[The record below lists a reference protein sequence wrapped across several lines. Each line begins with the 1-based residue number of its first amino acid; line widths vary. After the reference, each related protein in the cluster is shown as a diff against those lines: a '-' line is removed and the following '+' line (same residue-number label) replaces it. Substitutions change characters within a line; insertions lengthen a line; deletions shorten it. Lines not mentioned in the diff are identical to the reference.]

1 MGGGFVGE
9 TVSVKNATYD
19 VIAVGGGAAGLSAA
33 LVLGRAR
40 RTVLVC
46 DDGRPR
52 NAAAERMHGFL
63 THDGRRPADFGHA
76 AREELARYPSVTT
89 VDESVVAARRAGDA
103 FAVTLASGS
112 IAYGRRILLTTG
124 VVDQLP
130 PVEGLAERWG
140 RSVFVC
146 PFCDGW
152 EVRDERIAVCGSGR
166 EAVSLAEELYGWS
179 HDLVVC
185 PDRDDLTARDRAWIA
200 ASGVTLHVGRL
211 RRLVG
216 ARGSLERAEFADGDQ
231 VACSAAFV
239 SAPLR
244 QHSPLVRSLGCA
256 LTATCEIA
264 IDSTNQTSVRGC
276 YAAGDA
282 ATTVHQVVVAAAS
295 GARAAIGIT
304 GDLLQE
310 DADALAQSRAAAVS
324 FAS

>member
-1 MGGGFVGE
+1 M
-9 TVSVKNATYD
+9 
-19 VIAVGGGAAGLSAA
+19 
-33 LVLGRAR
+33 
-40 RTVLVC
+40 
-46 DDGRPR
+46 
-52 NAAAERMHGFL
+52 
-63 THDGRRPADFGHA
+63 
-76 AREELARYPSVTT
+76 
-89 VDESVVAARRAGDA
+89 
-103 FAVTLASGS
+103 
-112 IAYGRRILLTTG
+112 
-124 VVDQLP
+124 VDQLP

-166 EAVSLAEELYGWS
+166 EAVGLAEELYGWS

-216 ARGSLERAEFADGDQ
+216 ARGSLEQVEFADGGQ

-310 DADALAQSRAAAVS
+310 DADALAQSRGAAVS